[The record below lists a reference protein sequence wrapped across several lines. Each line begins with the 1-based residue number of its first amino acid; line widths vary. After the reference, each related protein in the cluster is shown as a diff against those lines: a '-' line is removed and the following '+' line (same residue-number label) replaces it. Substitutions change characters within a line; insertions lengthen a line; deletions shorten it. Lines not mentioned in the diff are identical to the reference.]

1 MFRRIRLRQ
10 AAPKDCHRCATDTQC
25 RAMRLAINTAR
36 ATRNDGNTLCGH
48 SCRKAR
54 RLCAAIGRSASR
66 TNYAHRVLRCS
77 GGSPTRPQHDG
88 RQWNR
93 RQKWRVVSITKHHR
107 ARTDALHCF
116 ALSIRFHRPELR
128 VHAFGSGQRYPLK
141 AGQLRYRSRQ
151 HRLRRTETRQRGMME
166 RRAALIREGQAEN
179 GIWNFVRR
187 S

>member
-1 MFRRIRLRQ
+1 MFRWIWLRKS
-10 AAPKDCHRCATDTQC
+10 APKYCHRCSADTQC
-25 RAMRLAINTAR
+25 RAMRLAINTSGTAR
-36 ATRNDGNTLCGH
+36 NNRNTLGGH
-48 SCRKAR
+48 GCCKAR
-54 RLCAAIGRSASR
+54 RLCAAIGRRASR
-66 TNYAHRVLRCS
+66 TNNAHRVLRCS

-128 VHAFGSGQRYPLK
+128 MHALGPGKRYPFQ
-141 AGQLRYRSRQ
+141 ARQFSYRRRQ
-151 HRLRRTETRQRGMME
+151 HRLGRAETRQRGMME

-179 GIWNFVRR
+179 GIWNFIRR